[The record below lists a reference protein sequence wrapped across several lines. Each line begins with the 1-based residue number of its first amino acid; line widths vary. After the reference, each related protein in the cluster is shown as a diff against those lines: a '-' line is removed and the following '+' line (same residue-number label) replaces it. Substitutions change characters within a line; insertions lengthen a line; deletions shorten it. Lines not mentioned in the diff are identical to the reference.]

1 VGERLEDHEVK
12 TNILG
17 KTGLRVSVLG
27 LGGHE
32 CRWLHAGNI
41 KDSRHV
47 RFNPERLGVVK
58 RALDAGV
65 NLFDTTFQEEVES
78 LGHILGKVGW
88 PEDVVVN
95 GMALGT
101 LSRTVGMSA
110 EQRKRYVQEELDI
123 RLQLLGRDYFDIFM
137 LCGINRR
144 YDRDRAYEM
153 VDIYKREQAKGKFRF
168 LGVSCHTHEEL
179 TDFLRTN
186 PPIDVVMFPY
196 NYGTAHNTGGMFAG
210 YPEMLELIAGQD
222 LGMIAIKPLCWTL
235 YGVPF
240 SVFCSQEH
248 DVQELVRHN
257 FSWQCTKGA
266 AHATFV
272 GVESVEEL
280 GSALAGA
287 EMTCNEKLLEL
298 HASNYHQSSLV
309 FANAPKHSRE
319 IGARIVAALKDH
331 LGVDLGEDL
340 SAYKEYIGKQRPE
353 FTIPATRIT

>member
-1 VGERLEDHEVK
+1 MK

-17 KTGLRVSVLG
+17 KTGLRVSIIG

-32 CRWLHAGNI
+32 YRWLHAGNI
-41 KDSRHV
+41 KDSRQV
-47 RFNPERLGVVK
+47 QFNPERWRVVK

-65 NLFDTTFQEEVES
+65 NLFDTTFQEEVQS
-78 LGHILGKVGW
+78 LGHILGRLGW
-88 PEDVVVN
+88 PGDVVVN
-95 GMALGT
+95 GMALGI
-101 LSRTVGMSA
+101 LSRTVDMSA

-137 LCGINRR
+137 LCSINRQ

-153 VDIYKREQAKGKFRF
+153 IDIYKREQAKGKFRF

-179 TDFLRTN
+179 LDFLRTN

-196 NYGTAHNTGGMFAG
+196 NYGIAHNTGGMFDG
-210 YPEMLELIAGQD
+210 YPEVLELIAEQN

-240 SVFCSQEH
+240 TLFCSHEH

-272 GVESVEEL
+272 GVESVKEL
-280 GSALAGA
+280 ESALAGA
-287 EMTCNEKLLEL
+287 EMTCNEQLLEL
-298 HASNYHQSSLV
+298 HAGNYHQPALL
-309 FANAPKHSRE
+309 FANAPKHSQE
-319 IGARIVAALKDH
+319 IATRIAAALKNH

-340 SAYKEYIGKQRPE
+340 SAYQEYIEKQRPE
-353 FTIPATRIT
+353 FTIAATRIT